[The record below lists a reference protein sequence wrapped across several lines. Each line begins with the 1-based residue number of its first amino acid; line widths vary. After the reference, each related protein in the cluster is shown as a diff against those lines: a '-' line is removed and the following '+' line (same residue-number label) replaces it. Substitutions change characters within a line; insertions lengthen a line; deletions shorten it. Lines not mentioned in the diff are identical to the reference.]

1 MSEEQLSLTLSIRGG
16 CIRLL
21 SMCSGIQALGEGEGE
36 ERERNRRGGEGRKGG
51 RVGEREREVG
61 GERKRGEGC
70 KKAGEAD
77 REGGKERGRIKP
89 P

>member
-51 RVGEREREVG
+51 RVG